1 MTKSRTLPALLLLAA
16 AWPAAA
22 LGQSPAIS
30 DPAHAEASAPQ
41 PGSDAAPT
49 IVTADEAISMSRRQ
63 VSDIVARGCPPGTAD
78 SDVVVCGRR
87 ARVSPYRLPLPADPV
102 PGTGEVAGGAQ
113 LAAMEAGSTRCSA
126 VGRDQQCG
134 GGLDMIGIGFA
145 IVRGI
150 AQALANRD

>member
-1 MTKSRTLPALLLLAA
+1 MTKSRTLPALLLLAS

-22 LGQSPAIS
+22 FGQAGAVS
-30 DPAHAEASAPQ
+30 DPVEATAPPPD
-41 PGSDAAPT
+41 PGTEAAPT
-49 IVTADEAISMSRRQ
+49 IVTADEAVAMSRRQ
-63 VSDIVARGCPPGTAD
+63 LREMVARVCPPGTTD

-87 ARVSPYRLPLPADPV
+87 ASVSPYRLPLPVAPAR
-102 PGTGEVAGGAQ
+102 GTGEQAGGAQ
-113 LAAMEAGSTRCSA
+113 RAAMNAGSGRCSA

-134 GGLDMIGIGFA
+134 GGFDVIGIGFT